1 MATRKPGRIL
11 VTGASGF
18 VGMSTLRP
26 LLNLGYE
33 IVGTYYRG
41 RPPRDIDVSW
51 RQVDLLSEEEAIEAV
66 EKVKPDILLALA
78 WDMSSGNYSSLN
90 NLVWLA
96 KTITLMRAFADS
108 GGKRLV
114 VCGSSA
120 EYDWSCGDSCF
131 DETETPLHPATLYG
145 RAKVALY
152 WAFLAICR
160 EYRIRGTWLRPFFLY
175 GPHEAP
181 HRLIPFFIRSLL
193 AGTEATCRSANLQ
206 RDYLHIDDA
215 GNAIAN
221 VIDQSTEGPINIG
234 SGIAIPI
241 SEIVLEIG
249 HQLGAESLIRLEEQP
264 TREPIVR
271 ASTKRLREGGWTPKI
286 ELADGIRQTIQ
297 WWESQEV

>member
-1 MATRKPGRIL
+1 MAHREQGRIL

-18 VGMSTLRP
+18 VGTSTLRP
-26 LLNLGYE
+26 LLDLGYE
-33 IVGTYYRG
+33 VVGTYHSG
-41 RPPRDIDVSW
+41 QPPRNIDVSW

-78 WDMSSGNYSSLN
+78 WDMSPENYSSLN

-96 KTITLMRAFADS
+96 KTTALMKAFADS

-114 VCGSSA
+114 VCGSCA
-120 EYDWSCGDSCF
+120 EYDWSCGQPSF
-131 DETETPLHPATLYG
+131 DETETPLRPETLYG

-152 WAFLAICR
+152 WAFLAICH
-160 EYRIRGTWLRPFFLY
+160 EYRISGAWLRPFFLY

-193 AGTEATCRSANLQ
+193 AGTEATCKSANLQ
-206 RDYLHIDDA
+206 RDYLHVDDA

-221 VIDQSTEGPINIG
+221 VISQSMEGPINIG
-234 SGIAIPI
+234 SGIATPI

-249 HQLGAESLIRLEEQP
+249 HQLGAQSLVRLEEQT

-271 ASTKRLREGGWTPKI
+271 ASTKRLKESGWTPKI
-286 ELADGIRQTIQ
+286 ELADGLRRTIQ
-297 WWESQEV
+297 WWKSQEV